1 MPSLSKPSNL
11 IATLGTEAQVVITTY
26 HLLHAWD
33 PALDD
38 VLVLHTDPRQP
49 AIGAAVQALR
59 RAFEALPAQLHLQE
73 IRDAHRLPVPDV
85 ISPAQVEA
93 AFRALFRAVAEA
105 KRRGERVHLSIAGG
119 RKSLAVLGPVVAQL
133 LFDREDR
140 LWHLYSD
147 PAFIASRRTLPG
159 PEDRVELIPI
169 PVVHLAST
177 PEEAADLAGAQ
188 DPYEA
193 LERLQIGRLRRR
205 VLLAHR
211 FLNQILTP
219 AERAV
224 AELAAFEGLSDEQ
237 IANRL
242 HLSRKTVGHHLGSVY
257 AKARE
262 TFDTE
267 RMNRQ
272 LLAGWLAPYRDP
284 LPDGLNLPPS
294 E

>member
-1 MPSLSKPSNL
+1 MPPPSTPSSL
-11 IATLGTEAQVVITTY
+11 IATLGTEPQVVVACY
-26 HLLHAWD
+26 HLLRKQD
-33 PALDD
+33 PAIGR

-49 AIGAAVQALR
+49 AIGAAVEQV
-59 RAFEALPAQLHLQE
+59 RAAFHSLPAHLDLLE
-73 IRDAHRLPVPDV
+73 VRDTHRLPVPDL

-93 AFRALFRAVAEA
+93 AFRALFRAVAQA

-133 LFDREDR
+133 LFDQEDR

-147 PAFIASRRTLPG
+147 PAFVASRRSLPG
-159 PEDRVELIPI
+159 PEDHVELIPI
-169 PVVHLAST
+169 PVVRLATT
-177 PEEAADLAGAQ
+177 PEEAADLAAAE

-193 LERLQIGRLRRR
+193 LERLQIARLRRR
-205 VLLAHR
+205 VLLAER
-211 FLNQILTP
+211 FLNQVLTP

-237 IANRL
+237 IAARL
-242 HLSRKTVGHHLGSVY
+242 HLSRKTVGHHLSSIY

-262 TFDTE
+262 TFATE

-284 LPDGLNLPPS
+284 LPEGLNPPPS